1 MLVGHVALA
10 ALIVEQVER
19 VYGCDMDDRDAG
31 RSDMEISVCI
41 VRSVY
46 LLSCLLLSYNSHELT
61 QWLYVCIGMDLKW
74 CGFRVC
80 MYACSAIIRSQLE
93 YYF

>member
-46 LLSCLLLSYNSHELT
+46 LLNCLLLSYNLHELT
-61 QWLYVCIGMDLKW
+61 KWMYVLVWI
-74 CGFRVC
+74 
-80 MYACSAIIRSQLE
+80 
-93 YYF
+93 